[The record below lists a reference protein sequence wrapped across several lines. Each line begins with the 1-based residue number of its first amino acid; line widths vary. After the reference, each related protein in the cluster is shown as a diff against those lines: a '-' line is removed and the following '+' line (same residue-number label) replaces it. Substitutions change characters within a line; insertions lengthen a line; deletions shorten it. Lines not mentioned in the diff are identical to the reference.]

1 MFFPV
6 GEFNTVFLIYAIMKT
21 LYIVRHA
28 KTNSNIDDIARQLL
42 PLGIERTHMLGKYLV
57 KNNCTVDIIH
67 TSTALRAIQTC
78 RILAEHLQV
87 PAQNIIEEP
96 DLYTGTSEHYI
107 YTIVGQDNQINSSM
121 IIGHNPQVSTLAQF
135 FIPDFSHYM
144 QTGACF
150 CIDFETD
157 KWEEIFTS
165 TRVVRFYVRLT

>member
-1 MFFPV
+1 
-6 GEFNTVFLIYAIMKT
+6 
-21 LYIVRHA
+21 
-28 KTNSNIDDIARQLL
+28 
-42 PLGIERTHMLGKYLV
+42 
-57 KNNCTVDIIH
+57 
-67 TSTALRAIQTC
+67 
-78 RILAEHLQV
+78 
-87 PAQNIIEEP
+87 
-96 DLYTGTSEHYI
+96 
-107 YTIVGQDNQINSSM
+107 M